1 MSSLYSMVHH
11 EMIGPLKSNEEAAV
25 RLVRK
30 LKDNELRKQAQII
43 LICSK
48 QVLLHAN
55 DLLDQ
60 KLLKNGRFRPAYM
73 SGSVYQSLL
82 EIVKVASLTIQNR
95 DLKV

>member
-1 MSSLYSMVHH
+1 MSTLVSMVHH

-48 QVLLHAN
+48 
-55 DLLDQ
+55 
-60 KLLKNGRFRPAYM
+60 
-73 SGSVYQSLL
+73 
-82 EIVKVASLTIQNR
+82 
-95 DLKV
+95 